1 MIEQLSIED
10 RIAGALFGVAVG
22 DALGGTVEFMSRA
35 EIAQTH
41 GVLRDIIGGGV
52 WDLEPGETT
61 DDTAMALAVARGI
74 LANPGDPLP
83 FIAEEFVAWFK
94 TDPKDVGNIIRTT
107 LTEGI
112 RRGASTEEEWQIA
125 AKIAHDANGGKSA
138 GNGSLMRTL
147 PVALAYVRRSDR
159 EQMRSLARRQSALTH
174 FDPLAGECCAFYC
187 DLIRELLLGKPLHQ
201 VLESEVSHA
210 PLPIKLRSPKEK
222 LKVSGFVGDTLETAL
237 ACAYQTSS
245 FEDALIMAVNLGG
258 DADTIGAVAG
268 GTVGAAY
275 GFAQIPKRWLNQV
288 EEKEEKGEL
297 YSLSIA
303 FVQDFFR
310 SN

>member
-1 MIEQLSIED
+1 MIEHISDKD
-10 RIAGALFGVAVG
+10 RIAGALFGLAVG
-22 DALGGTVEFMSRA
+22 DALGGTVEFMSRT

-41 GVLRDIIGGGV
+41 GVLREIIGGGV
-52 WDLEPGETT
+52 WNLEAGETT
-61 DDTAMALAVARGI
+61 DDTAMAIAVARGI
-74 LANPGDPLP
+74 LANPDDPLP
-83 FIAEEFVAWFK
+83 FIAEEFVAWFR
-94 TDPKDVGNIIRTT
+94 TEPKDVGNIIRTT

-138 GNGSLMRTL
+138 GNGSLMRIL
-147 PVALAYVRRSDR
+147 PVALAYARRTDR
-159 EQMRSLARRQSALTH
+159 EHMRSIARRQSVLTH
-174 FDPLAGECCAFYC
+174 FDPLAGECCAYYC

-201 VLESEVSHA
+201 VLESGVSHA
-210 PLPIKLRSPKEK
+210 PLPINLRSPKEK

-268 GTVGAAY
+268 GIVGAAY
-275 GFAQIPKRWLNQV
+275 GFSHIPKRWLGKLKQRQ
-288 EEKEEKGEL
+288 EL
-297 YSLSIA
+297 HRLSLA
-303 FVQDFFR
+303 FDKFR
-310 SN
+310 GRV